1 MDLHQGSSP
10 TFSLPYS
17 LSSGSTKQDSHLSKV
32 TQLVS
37 GELGFQPSQSDP
49 TGFDTSPPQTPQKT
63 KHTRSQLSP
72 LFLAA
77 RRLKPPALGERQHD
91 SELKAQT
98 ALSFILFYVPI
109 LWFTLEM
116 GGLGDRVPSSPVYTH
131 LIGGGGI
138 SSSLLHFQQ
147 CLSLEVHY
155 MAVLC
160 IRHGSWVGSG
170 EAQVI

>member
-77 RRLKPPALGERQHD
+77 RRLKPSALGERQHD

-98 ALSFILFYVPI
+98 ALSSCFMFRYSGLLWKWEAWETGSPRPQFTPI
-109 LWFTLEM
+109 LL
-116 GGLGDRVPSSPVYTH
+116 
-131 LIGGGGI
+131 GGGI